1 MLDFR
6 LATFLKLCE
15 TRSYTKT
22 AKFLGITQPSVTQ
35 HIKYLQK
42 KYQCQLLI
50 YEGKTLRLTPAGE
63 YLRRQAEAMAK
74 TANRV
79 TADLRR
85 MGEQATVL
93 RFGFPAELGEERG
106 AELTAGLMA
115 AFPENGIT
123 LHIANM
129 PELVSMTENG
139 ALDLVLTDKAFA
151 APSLLVHPAWKMH
164 FGCYIAANAE
174 QPANTKQLLTAC
186 LLLPEAPDGDRIA
199 AETLLLKKNITPV
212 DFASVWESN
221 SRAAL
226 SSMTAAGN
234 GICFAYAGVMD
245 TERTAL
251 LALGDLADERT
262 LVFLCR
268 KDASHPEVCKAMA
281 EHCRGI
287 WQSPESAAV

>member
-22 AKFLGITQPSVTQ
+22 AKILGITQPSVTQ
-35 HIKYLQK
+35 HIKYLQN
-42 KYQCQLLI
+42 KYQCQLLV

-79 TADLRR
+79 TSDLKR
-85 MGEQATVL
+85 MSEQASVL

-106 AELTAGLMA
+106 AALTAKLMA
-115 AFPENGIT
+115 AFPDSGIT
-123 LHIANM
+123 LHIGNM
-129 PELVSMTENG
+129 SELVSLTENG

-151 APSLLVHPAWKMH
+151 APSLSVLPGWKIR
-164 FGCYIAANAE
+164 FCCYTAASAE

-186 LLLPEAPDGDRIA
+186 LLLSSAPAGDRAA
-199 AETLLLKKNITPV
+199 AEAMLLKKNLTPA

-226 SSMTAAGN
+226 RSMTAAGS
-234 GICFAYAGVMD
+234 GICFAYAGIMD
-245 TERTAL
+245 EEQTAL
-251 LALGDLADERT
+251 LALGDFTDERT
-262 LVFLCR
+262 LIFLCR
-268 KDASHPEVCKAMA
+268 KDASDIETCKAVA
-281 EHCRGI
+281 EQCRND
-287 WQSPESAAV
+287 WQTL